1 MAQIFRDF
9 NYASMEF
16 RRTGVIG
23 PWALDLWNFFLL
35 KLSIQRERKDLAK
48 LSDEA
53 LADIGVSRES
63 AEAEAVR
70 EFDDVPKHRK
80 SARYL

>member
-9 NYASMEF
+9 DYASMEF

-23 PWALDLWNFFLL
+23 PWLVDAWRFFLL
-35 KLSIQRERKDLAK
+35 KLQVRSERAQLSG
-48 LSDEA
+48 LSDDA
-53 LADIGVSRES
+53 LADIGVSRD
-63 AEAEAVR
+63 AANTEAAR

-80 SARYL
+80 TMMNL

>member
-9 NYASMEF
+9 DYASMEF
-16 RRTGVIG
+16 RRTGVVG
-23 PWALDLWNFFLL
+23 PWLIDLWRFFLL
-35 KLSIQRERKDLAK
+35 KLRINKEREDLAK

-53 LADIGVSRES
+53 LADIGITRE
-63 AEAEAVR
+63 AANIEAVR

-80 SARYL
+80 NAINL

>member
-9 NYASMEF
+9 DYASMEF

-23 PWALDLWNFFLL
+23 PWLIDLWRFFLL
-35 KLSIQRERKDLAK
+35 KLRIRHEREDLSR

-53 LADIGVSRES
+53 LADIGVTRE
-63 AEAEAVR
+63 AANVEAER
-70 EFDDVPKHRK
+70 EFDDVPQHRK
-80 SARYL
+80 TAINL

>member
-9 NYASMEF
+9 DYASMEF

-23 PWALDLWNFFLL
+23 PWLVDAWRFFLL
-35 KLSIQRERKDLAK
+35 KLQVRKEREQLAH

-53 LADIGVSRES
+53 LADIGVSRE
-63 AEAEAVR
+63 AANTEVGR
-70 EFDDVPKHRK
+70 EFDDVPQHRK
-80 SARYL
+80 TAMNL

>member
-9 NYASMEF
+9 DYASMEF

-23 PWALDLWNFFLL
+23 PWLVDAWRFFLL
-35 KLSIQRERKDLAK
+35 KLSVRQERLDLAR
-48 LSDEA
+48 LSDDA
-53 LADIGVSRES
+53 LADIGITREA
-63 AEAEAVR
+63 AEREASR

-80 SARYL
+80 AMMNL